1 MKYVEFAFMIG
12 TKSLELSAIQEGAQP
27 VGMTDNR

>member
-12 TKSLELSAIQEGAQP
+12 TKSLKLAALQEGAQL
-27 VGMTDNR
+27 VGKDWQ

>member
-12 TKSLELSAIQEGAQP
+12 TKSPGLAAIQEGAQP
-27 VGMTDNR
+27 VGKDWQ

>member
-12 TKSLELSAIQEGAQP
+12 TKSLELAALQEGAQL
-27 VGMTDNR
+27 VGKD

>member
-12 TKSLELSAIQEGAQP
+12 TKSLKLAALQEGAQL
-27 VGMTDNR
+27 VGKD